1 MENWLS
7 GQTMIYG
14 PERTRGQILPAILR
28 RRTTAEP
35 EALPKKSRRGDKSL
49 STRQQL
55 IESTI
60 KAIAA
65 GGLQEA
71 TLTVVSDM
79 SGLSRGLVGYHF
91 RSKDQMLKE
100 TLAYLADEYRSGW
113 EATLTDPDA
122 SPEERLLGLI
132 DFDLG
137 TVVCSRSR
145 VAVWYAFWGSVRTK
159 QLYRDVCLP
168 ADREYMKLIATQIK
182 ALKREEQIQGLD
194 ADGIATGYSAMII
207 GQWQQFNIS
216 PGGFHRESAKGICRA
231 YFRGFFPGRFMRGDA
246 A

>member
-1 MENWLS
+1 
-7 GQTMIYG
+7 
-14 PERTRGQILPAILR
+14 
-28 RRTTAEP
+28 
-35 EALPKKSRRGDKSL
+35 
-49 STRQQL
+49 
-55 IESTI
+55 
-60 KAIAA
+60 
-65 GGLQEA
+65 
-71 TLTVVSDM
+71 M

-194 ADGIATGYSAMII
+194 ADGIATGYSAMTSDN
-207 GQWQQFNIS
+207 GSNSIS
-216 PGGFHRESAKGICRA
+216 RLAVSIAKA
-231 YFRGFFPGRFMRGDA
+231 PRGFAELIFVVSFLADSCGATPRELAVDH
-246 A
+246 

>member
-1 MENWLS
+1 M
-7 GQTMIYG
+7 
-14 PERTRGQILPAILR
+14 
-28 RRTTAEP
+28 TAETAAP
-35 EALPKKSRRGDKSL
+35 TKKQSKKPRQGDKSL
-49 STRQQL
+49 STRRQL

-71 TLTVVSDM
+71 TLTVVYDM
-79 SGLSRGLVGYHF
+79 SGISRGLVGYHF

-168 ADREYMKLIATQIK
+168 ADREYMQLIATQIK

-194 ADGIATGYSAMII
+194 ADGIATGYS
-207 GQWQQFNIS
+207 
-216 PGGFHRESAKGICRA
+216 
-231 YFRGFFPGRFMRGDA
+231 
-246 A
+246 